1 MRAFLCVLCVLCGE
15 GFSPLLFASGLD
27 QLHAYFAAAHAARGE
42 FTQTVIARAG
52 RKPQQSSGSFAF
64 LRPGKFRWAYE
75 KPYAQLLVGDGEK
88 LWSYD
93 QDLNQVTV
101 KKIGQALGTTPAAL
115 LAGEALDKNFVLK
128 DAGASDG
135 IEYVEATPKAQD
147 ASFERVRIGLVGN
160 QPRTMEIQDNFGQM
174 TLLRFTRFTS
184 NPDLPTNLFHFVP
197 PKGAD
202 VAGE

>member
-1 MRAFLCVLCVLCGE
+1 MRTFLCVLCILCGE

-27 QLHAYFAAAHAARGE
+27 QLHAYLAASHAAGGD
-42 FTQTVIARAG
+42 FTQTVFARSG

-75 KPYAQLLVGDGEK
+75 KPYAQLLVSDGEK
-88 LWSYD
+88 FWSYD

-101 KKIGQALGTTPAAL
+101 KKIGQAIGATPAAL

-128 DAGASDG
+128 ESDASDG
-135 IEYVEATPKAQD
+135 IEYAEATPKAQD
-147 ASFERVRIGLVGN
+147 ATFERIRIGLVDN
-160 QPRTMEIQDNFGQM
+160 QPRIMEIYDNFGQV
-174 TLLRFTRFTS
+174 TLLRFTHFIS
-184 NPDLPTNLFHFVP
+184 NPDLPAGTFRFVP
-197 PKGAD
+197 PRGAD